1 MGILGEQWAKGRSR
15 LLLTVVA
22 FVVALIIFPAGAGAH
37 PERESFFP
45 PGYPDAGS
53 FPQYRDSGPSIVV
66 CKQDSHRRIAR
77 IANREL
83 RRKNTKLLERC
94 QTRHIQEAVTRAKNN
109 TRVLVLPGV
118 YNEEPSKGPPPP
130 GCEAIYQKNENRQT
144 LSYEEHFQC
153 PNVNGLI
160 SILGD
165 TNGNRICDS
174 KCNIQIEGTGDGPE
188 DVVINGNRIKGNIIR
203 IDRGDGA
210 YITNLTAELS
220 EDNNMYAIETN
231 GFVWDRIVSRYSQN
245 YAFLSFTSDHGI
257 YSYCEASHSGD
268 SGVYPGSGPDAR
280 HGQPDANGDV
290 YGIII
295 HHCDSHDNTIG
306 YSGTA
311 GNGVWAH
318 HNKFH
323 DNSAGITTD
332 SFASGHPGMP
342 QDSSKWTNNLVY
354 SNNVNIFTDDRDDYC
369 RDTPWEE
376 RTDPTVVC
384 PTFQVPVGT
393 GMLIAGGNDNIVEDN
408 YFFDNWRNGTM
419 LFWVPATLRGESDNA
434 KNYDTSVNNRY
445 AGNCMGLR
453 PSVLDPDQVDFNAC
467 PGTADANGKDFW
479 WDEEEGLDCNSDQ
492 PGCVEDNAVRNSRGN
507 CWGGNTASD
516 PLNSDPIVSLLPG
529 CPGIDAVRAGNASKQ
544 GFLIPCATWEPYD
557 NPDTAGVRESDPPGC
572 DWFTTPPDPN

>member
-1 MGILGEQWAKGRSR
+1 MGWPVGILA
-15 LLLTVVA
+15 
-22 FVVALIIFPAGAGAH
+22 ALIASFAALGFPVTAAAH

-53 FPQYRDSGPSIVV
+53 FPEYRTDGPSLVV
-66 CKQDSHRRIAR
+66 CKQDSNRRIRR
-77 IANREL
+77 IEDPAVRRRNL
-83 RRKNTKLLERC
+83 RLLPDCRY
-94 QTRHIQEAVTRAKNN
+94 RNIQRAVNDASNN
-109 TRVLVLPGV
+109 YRILVLPGV
-118 YNEEPSKGPPPP
+118 YNEVPSKGPPPA
-130 GCEAIYQKNENRQT
+130 GCEAIYAKNDARQT
-144 LSYEEHFQC
+144 LTYEEHRQC

-174 KCNIQIEGTGDGPE
+174 KCNIQIEGTGDTRD
-188 DVVINGNRIKGNIIR
+188 DVIINGNRIKGNIIR
-203 IDRGDGA
+203 LDRADGA

-323 DNSAGITTD
+323 HNSAGITTD

-354 SNNVNIFTDDRDDYC
+354 SNNVNIFTDDRDDFC
-369 RDTPWEE
+369 RDTPWHE

-419 LFWVPATLRGESDNA
+419 LFWVPATFRGEQDNA
-434 KNYDTSVNNRY
+434 RNYDTSVNNRY
-445 AGNCMGLR
+445 AGNCMGIR
-453 PSVLDPDQVDFNAC
+453 PAVLDPDQVDFNAC
-467 PGTADANGKDFW
+467 PGTSDVNGTDFW
-479 WDEEEGLDCNSDQ
+479 WDEEEGMDCDPEQS
-492 PGCVEDNAVRNSRGN
+492 GCTETAAGNLKGN
-507 CWGGNTASD
+507 CWGGNTGASGT
-516 PLNSDPIVSLLPG
+516 PTSDPIAALLPN
-529 CPGIDAVRAGNASKQ
+529 CPGLDAFRPGQSSKQ
-544 GFLIPCATWEPYD
+544 AFLVPCATWEPYD
-557 NPDTAGVRESDPPGC
+557 NPDTPGIRESDPPGC
-572 DWFTTPPDPN
+572 DWFTTPSEP

>member
-1 MGILGEQWAKGRSR
+1 MGIAVIWRSLGRHFGVAAFG
-15 LLLTVVA
+15 LLLA
-22 FVVALIIFPAGAGAH
+22 AIALAFPAAAGAH

-45 PGYPDAGS
+45 PGYPDAGD
-53 FPQYRDSGPSIVV
+53 FPEYRTDGKSYVV
-66 CKQDSHRRIAR
+66 CKADSLRRIR
-77 IANREL
+77 
-83 RRKNTKLLERC
+83 LLEDPSVRRRNLRLIKQC
-94 QTRHIQEAVTRAKNN
+94 RFRHIQRAVNESGNN
-109 TRVLVLPGV
+109 QRILVLPGV
-118 YNEEPSKGPPPP
+118 YNEEPSKLGPPA
-130 GCEAIYQKNENRQT
+130 GCEAIYAKNDARQT
-144 LSYEEHFQC
+144 LTYEEHLQC

-160 SILGD
+160 SVLGD

-174 KCNIQIEGTGDGPE
+174 KCNLQIEGTGEDPG

-203 IDRGDGA
+203 LDRADGA

-257 YSYCEASHSGD
+257 YSYCTASHSGD

-318 HNKFH
+318 HNRFYN
-323 DNSAGITTD
+323 NSAGITTD

-342 QDSSKWTNNLVY
+342 QDNSKWTNNLVY
-354 SNNVNIFTDDRDDYC
+354 SNNVNIFSDDRDEYC
-369 RDTPWEE
+369 QNTPWEE
-376 RTDPTVVC
+376 RTDPTLVC

-408 YFFDNWRNGTM
+408 YFFDNWRRGTM
-419 LFWVPATLRGESDNA
+419 LIWVPSTLRGEQDPLR
-434 KNYDTSVNNRY
+434 NYDTSVNNRY
-445 AGNCMGLR
+445 AGNCMSIR
-453 PSVLDPDQVDFNAC
+453 PPVLDPDQVDWNSC
-467 PGTADANGKDFW
+467 PGTTDRNGTDFW
-479 WDEEEGLDCNSDQ
+479 WDEEEGLDCDSEQ
-492 PGCVEDNAVRNSRGN
+492 PGCTELPAGNAKGN
-507 CWGGNTASD
+507 CWGGNTGANGAPTSD
-516 PLNSDPIVSLLPG
+516 PLPALLPA
-529 CPGIDAVRAGNASKQ
+529 CPGIDLFRPGNSAKQ
-544 GFLIPCATWEPYD
+544 VTTVPCATWTEHDDPETPID
-557 NPDTAGVRESDPPGC
+557 ENDPPGC
-572 DWFTTPPDPN
+572 DWFTTPSEP